1 MVEKTPPRSF
11 KVIEL
16 LKSLE
21 GKVRTYLDVGC
32 GDGSLTSQ
40 IAEIVRADQVFGCDI
55 SEEALKMA
63 SLRGIKTST
72 VDINNEPTP
81 FINNYFDLVTACEV
95 IEHLVNPD
103 KMLTEVY
110 RVLKTDGYFLLS
122 TPNLASGIN
131 RILILFGFMPYLSE
145 PSLRIKA
152 GLLTRKGHKLTSFPT
167 GHLRLYTLRALKEL
181 LAFYDF
187 KIIKVAGSRF
197 FESDSSF
204 LDRILTSL
212 DGGQSIIPSLASH
225 LIVLAKKGY
234 SFRLRNI

>member
-1 MVEKTPPRSF
+1 MVEKTPPRGL

-16 LKSLE
+16 LRDLE

-40 IAEIVRADQVFGCDI
+40 IAGIVRANEIFGCEI
-55 SEEALKMA
+55 SEETLKTA
-63 SLRGIKTST
+63 SLRGIKTSK
-72 VDINNEPTP
+72 VDISNESFP
-81 FINNYFDLVTACEV
+81 FPNDYFDLVTACEV

-103 KMLTEVY
+103 NMLLEVY

-131 RILILFGFMPYLSE
+131 RVLILFGFMPYLSE
-145 PSLRIKA
+145 PSLKIKA

-197 FESDSSF
+197 FESGPSF

-225 LIVLAKKGY
+225 LIVLAKKM
-234 SFRLRNI
+234 